1 MSAAEDLE
9 AIRQM
14 LVPLAGG
21 DTRPFVQGL
30 ADDIVWHLTGVFPW
44 AGTYRGKRILREQLF
59 GQAMARL
66 KQPYRL
72 ALKHLSSDGEFVTVV
87 LQGVENE
94 TLEGLPYPQQYC
106 WICRLQDGKLKEVTE
121 FADTYL
127 VMRTLGPPAR
137 PADAA
142 RAM

>member
-9 AIRQM
+9 AMRKM
-14 LVPLAGG
+14 LLPLADG

-30 ADDIVWHLTGVFPW
+30 ADDVVWHLTGVFPW
-44 AGTYRGKRILREQLF
+44 AGTYRGKSALREQLF
-59 GQAMARL
+59 GVVLGRL

-72 ALKHLSSDGEFVTVV
+72 AIKHLSADGEFVTVV
-87 LQGVENE
+87 LHGVQNE

-106 WICRLQDGKLKEVTE
+106 WICRLEQGKLKEVTE

-127 VMRTLGPPAR
+127 VMRTVGGPPKR
-137 PADAA
+137 TDAA
-142 RAM
+142 HAT